1 METLFETISQI
12 GNVSEDL
19 KKDISQKLQYK
30 KYKKKDILLN
40 QGEICDHLYFVSKG
54 LLRAYYEKEGKD
66 ICSWF
71 MKEMDF
77 IIAVC
82 SFFQRVPSNE
92 SIQALS
98 DCELCYIHYD
108 DLMELYNKHLEF
120 NTIGRR
126 LTEHYYC
133 LSEERLVGMRN
144 QTAAE
149 KYNFM
154 LAHYP
159 ALVERV
165 PSMYLASY
173 LGIARETL
181 SRIKQGWG

>member
-1 METLFETISQI
+1 MESLFETISQI

-30 KYKKKDILLN
+30 NYKKKDILLN

-54 LLRAYYEKEGKD
+54 LLRAYYEIEGKD

-77 IIAVC
+77 IIAVS
-82 SFFQRVPSNE
+82 SFFQREPSIE

-98 DCELCYIHYD
+98 DCELCYIHHD
-108 DLMELYNKHLEF
+108 DLMELYEKHLEF

-126 LTEHYYC
+126 LTEYYYC
-133 LSEERLVGMRN
+133 LSEKRLMCMRN

-149 KYNFM
+149 KYNF
-154 LAHYP
+154 LLVYYP
-159 ALVERV
+159 TLVERV
-165 PSMYLASY
+165 PNMYLASY

-181 SRIKQGWG
+181 SRIKRGFG